1 MMKRGNWWPGLTS
14 KVSKGRLAVVGL
26 CGSLAAFGFGRFAY
40 TALLPPMQ
48 SDLRLSYS
56 TAGWL
61 ASANLIAY
69 LVGAMAAGSLTRRV
83 GPRMLLMVAMS
94 AICIPL
100 FGLWLSAAYAT
111 LVAFMVLL
119 GFLGALLWI
128 AVIAMLTGPSVPS
141 AQRGGLVGLT
151 ALGSG
156 GGIPVVAALVTGLRI
171 DQDPARWRVAWL
183 AMGLISV
190 ALAVVTLWVVHAGA
204 DHSANVALEPGAQ
217 HRSVLDDAHRPT
229 ARRIWLIYGMY
240 GFGYSIFV
248 TFAVAFLRLHVS
260 SGASLG
266 IWALL
271 GLSAGIGGLLIGQGS
286 DRWGR
291 VPILALS
298 LTVTAVAAGL
308 PIWTSSPPAVLVSVT
323 VFGFPMVGVG
333 SVVAAYLGDLFSDAA
348 RSGSMFATATVLFG
362 VGQGAG
368 PAVAG
373 PLIDSTGSFT
383 APFIMSSV
391 TLVAAALVA
400 SRLPRAR
407 TGSQG
412 ATCTS

>member
-1 MMKRGNWWPGLTS
+1 LTS
-14 KVSKGRLAVVGL
+14 KASKGRLAVIGL

-48 SDLRLSYS
+48 ANLHLSYS
-56 TAGWL
+56 SAGWL

-69 LVGAMAAGSLTRRV
+69 LIGAMAAGSLTRRV
-83 GPRMLLMVAMS
+83 GAGTLLMAAMS

-100 FGLWLSAAYAT
+100 FGLWLSPSYAALIASM
-111 LVAFMVLL
+111 ALL

-156 GGIPVVAALVTGLRI
+156 GGIPVVAALVTVLHA

-183 AMGLISV
+183 AMGLISAV
-190 ALAVVTLWVVHAGA
+190 LTVVTVWAVVTGGNVRT
-204 DHSANVALEPGAQ
+204 DTSAEPGA
-217 HRSVLDDAHRPT
+217 RRSSVLDDPNRPT

-240 GFGYSIFV
+240 GFGYSMFV

-260 SGASLG
+260 AGASLG

-298 LTVTAVAAGL
+298 LTVTGVAAGL
-308 PIWTSSPPAVLVSVT
+308 PIWTSSLPAVLGSVT

-333 SVVAAYLGDLFSDAA
+333 TVVAAYIGDLFSDAA
-348 RSGSMFATATVLFG
+348 RSASMFATATVLFG

-373 PLIDSTGSFT
+373 PLIDRTGSFT
-383 APFIMSSV
+383 APFILSSV
-391 TLVAAALVA
+391 TLLAAAVVA

-407 TGSQG
+407 SGSQG
-412 ATCTS
+412 ATSTS